1 MPSRTG
7 INYRLDP
14 SFRSQ
19 SRFQSKSGST
29 SEQYVK
35 QRRTETVFKTSYR
48 YEKEEVQTSRTSSV
62 VSVSSPLKKK
72 ESRTPTKEGKSLVP
86 VKGSTQSRNTP
97 LISIYN
103 TKPLDS
109 SYGTFLKGSFDDKDP
124 PQVPQ
129 RDQNVPP
136 PIPKREIQDPLIVPK
151 QKENEREQAILSF
164 LSRFAKE
171 TKIIDDEVTLADEIK
186 IEKSV
191 TIIDVNS
198 TKLNMYLINNSFYF
212 AGELKAS

>member
-171 TKIIDDEVTLADEIK
+171 TKIIDDEVTLADEI
-186 IEKSV
+186 
-191 TIIDVNS
+191 
-198 TKLNMYLINNSFYF
+198 
-212 AGELKAS
+212 